1 MIANLLKT
9 EYMKNPVGI
18 DIRTPYLTWLCED
31 GLRQTAY
38 EIRAFRGGKL
48 FWNSGRVEGDGMCAL
63 FGGELHSRDRVQWQ
77 VRLWDENGVVGPW
90 SEEAVF
96 EMGLLERSDFK
107 ALWIDPEM
115 DHDPDEH
122 KPASYLKKCFTVED
136 MTGAARLYVTC
147 HGLYEVW
154 LNGARVGDFVLAPGA
169 SSYDQRL
176 FVQTYDVTG
185 LLKQGENEIL
195 VILGDGWYRSCSGVD
210 GDRNLYG
217 EDVALWLQMEMDG
230 KPVCISDE
238 SWEATQR
245 GPICKDDMQQ
255 GEEVDAR
262 LDELTGWHGV
272 TARDYGTDTLCAS
285 NCVPITE
292 HERFPGKL
300 ITTPNGERVLD
311 FGQNLA
317 GYMEFTLTAR
327 AGDTITLTC
336 GETLDENGNFTQE
349 NFQDRKRHKEG
360 GTRQQVIYTC
370 KEGVNHYKTKFSIWG
385 FCYAKVETD
394 MDLTN
399 AEFTAIA
406 VYSDMERTGWFTCGN
421 EDVDKLVDN
430 TLWSMK
436 SNFCDVP
443 TDCPTRE
450 RAAWTGDMGVFIDT
464 GLYLMNCAPVVRKWL
479 GECRICQY
487 PDGKVANIAPKNN
500 RPTFT
505 TELLAGSVGWGD
517 ASIIVPWALYRRS
530 GDRRILSENYEM
542 MRRWYGY
549 LMSRAGKQENAIP
562 MDESAIPEQYRAM
575 LKNMPPEALRE
586 MMKKFAPP
594 KSEEENPYAAYTI
607 ETGTDY
613 GEWCEPDVSSIGA
626 MGKPQSKVATA
637 YYAHSGKLLSEIS
650 GVLGD
655 DASAEQYAKT
665 GEGAKNAFHF
675 IATKNGAIQ
684 SERQAEFVRAIDFG
698 LLNEEEK
705 RRAAADLNDLVINCG
720 CHLNTGFLSTPA
732 LLPVLAEYGYT
743 DTAYRLLLQDTMPGW
758 IYEVQHGATTIWE
771 EWDGIN
777 EKGEVKA
784 SLNHYSKGAVCGWL
798 FSGVCGIRV
807 EKGKIAIAPKPSALL
822 GYAQARYNSPL
833 GEIVSAWKYEN
844 NGEITYTF
852 RIPSN
857 ANADITLPDGRRFT
871 LGPGERVI
879 K

>member
-1 MIANLLKT
+1 MTAKTLKT
-9 EYMKNPVGI
+9 EYMTNPVGI
-18 DIRTPYLTWLCED
+18 DIKAPCLTWLCEG

-38 EIRAFRGGKL
+38 EIRAYLDGEEV
-48 FWNSGRVEGDGMCAL
+48 WNSGMVESDEMRAL
-63 FGGELHSRDRVQWQ
+63 IGAPLHSRDRIRWQ
-77 VRLWDENGVVGPW
+77 VRLWDENGKAGPW
-90 SEEAVF
+90 SVEAVF
-96 EMGLLERSDFK
+96 EMGLLEKSDYK
-107 ALWIDPEM
+107 AQWIDPEIER
-115 DHDPDEH
+115 DPEEH
-122 KPASYLKKCFTVED
+122 KPASYLRKTFKVD
-136 MTGAARLYVTC
+136 AVNGPGRLYVTC

-154 LNGARVGDFVLAPGA
+154 LNGTRVGDFVLAPGA

-176 FVQTYDVTG
+176 FVQTYDVAE
-185 LLKQGENEIL
+185 LLREGENEIL

-217 EDVALWLQMEMDG
+217 EDVALWLQLEVGG
-230 KPVCISDE
+230 KPVCLSDG

-245 GPICKDDMQQ
+245 GPIRMDDMQQ
-255 GEEVDAR
+255 GEVVDAR
-262 LDELTGWHGV
+262 LEELSGFHAV
-272 TARDYGTDTLCAS
+272 TVRDYGTENFCAS

-300 ITTPNGERVLD
+300 ITTPNGEGVLD

-317 GYMEFTLTAR
+317 GYIEFTLTAH

-360 GTRQQVIYTC
+360 GTRQQVTYTC
-370 KEGVNHYKTKFSIWG
+370 REGINHYKTKFSIWG
-385 FCYAKVETD
+385 FQYAKVETD
-394 MDLTN
+394 IDLSN
-399 AEFTAIA
+399 AVFTAIA
-406 VYSDMERTGWFTCGN
+406 VYSDMERTGFFTCGN
-421 EDVDKLVDN
+421 EDVNKLVDN

-464 GLYLMNCAPVVRKWL
+464 GLYLMDCGSVVRKWL

-517 ASIIVPWALYRRS
+517 ASIIVPWALYRRY
-530 GDRRILSENYEM
+530 GDKRVLAENYEM
-542 MRRWYGY
+542 MSRWYEY
-549 LMSRAGKQENAIP
+549 LESRAGQKKSAAP
-562 MDESAIPEQYRAM
+562 MDMNAIPEQYRAM
-575 LKNMPPEALRE
+575 LKNMPPEALQE

-594 KSEEENPYAAYTI
+594 KSDNENPYADFAI

-613 GEWCEPDVSSIGA
+613 GEWCEPDVSSIDA

-637 YYAHSGKLLSEIS
+637 YYAYSGRLLAEISEI
-650 GVLGD
+650 LGKSEN
-655 DASAEQYAKT
+655 AQRYAAT

-675 IATKNGAIQ
+675 IAAKNGVIQ
-684 SERQAEFVRAIDFG
+684 LDRQAEYVRAIDFD
-698 LLNEEEK
+698 LLSEDEK
-705 RRAAADLNDLVINCG
+705 RRAAADLNELVIKCG
-720 CHLNTGFLSTPA
+720 YHLNTGFLSTPA
-732 LLPVLAEYGYT
+732 LLPVLAKYGYT
-743 DTAYRLLLQDTMPGW
+743 DTAYRLLLQDTCPGW
-758 IYEVQHGATTIWE
+758 LYEVRHGATTIWE
-771 EWDGIN
+771 DWDGIN

-807 EKGKIAIAPKPSALL
+807 ENGKIHIAPEPSALL
-822 GYAQARYNSPL
+822 GYAEARYLSPL
-833 GEIVSAWKYEN
+833 GEIVSGWKYEE

-857 ANADITLPDGRRFT
+857 ASADITLPDGRQIN

>member
-1 MIANLLKT
+1 MIAKTLKT
-9 EYMKNPVGI
+9 EYMTDPVGI
-18 DIRTPYLTWLCED
+18 DIKAMRLTWLCEG

-38 EIRAFRGGKL
+38 ELRARRDGEEV
-48 FWNSGRVEGDGMCAL
+48 WNSGRVESGEMRAV
-63 FGGELHSRDRVQWQ
+63 FGAPLHSRDRVRWQ
-77 VRLWDENGVVGPW
+77 VRLWDENGKPGEW
-90 SEEAVF
+90 SGEAFF
-96 EMGLLERSDFK
+96 EMGLLEKSDFK
-107 ALWIDPEM
+107 AQWIDPEIER
-115 DHDPDEH
+115 DPEEH
-122 KPASYLKKCFTVED
+122 KPASYLKKSFTVE
-136 MTGAARLYVTC
+136 GKARQARLYVTC

-154 LNGARVGDFVLAPGA
+154 LNGTRVGNFVLAPGS
-169 SSYDQRL
+169 SSYSERI
-176 FVQTYDVTG
+176 FVQTYDVG
-185 LLKQGENEIL
+185 SLLREGENEIL

-210 GDRNLYG
+210 GERNLFG
-217 EDVALWLQMEMDG
+217 EDVALWLQLEVDG
-230 KPVCISDE
+230 EPVCLSDE

-245 GPICKDDMQQ
+245 GPIRMDDMQQ
-255 GEEVDAR
+255 GEVVDAR
-262 LDELTGWHGV
+262 LEVLTGFHGV
-272 TARDYGTDTLCAS
+272 TVRDYGTDNLCAS

-311 FGQNLA
+311 FWRNIA
-317 GYMEFTLTAR
+317 GYIEFTLTAH

-360 GTRQQVIYTC
+360 GTRQQVTYTC
-370 KEGVNHYKTKFSIWG
+370 REGVNHYKTKFSIWG
-385 FCYAKVETD
+385 FRYAKVETD
-394 MDLTN
+394 NDLTG
-399 AEFTAIA
+399 AQFTAIA
-406 VYSDMERTGWFTCGN
+406 VYSDMERTGFFTCGN
-421 EDVDKLVDN
+421 EDVNKLVDN

-464 GLYLMNCAPVVRKWL
+464 GLYLMDCGSVVRKWL

-517 ASIIVPWALYRRS
+517 ASIIVPWALYRRY
-530 GDRRILSENYEM
+530 GDRRILAENYEM
-542 MRRWYGY
+542 MSRWYGY
-549 LMSRAGKQENAIP
+549 LETRAGKRESAAP
-562 MDESAIPEQYRAM
+562 MDMNDIPEQYRAM
-575 LKNMPPEALRE
+575 LKNMPPEALAE

-594 KSEEENPYAAYTI
+594 KSDNENPYADFAI

-613 GEWCEPDVSSIGA
+613 GEWCEPDVSSINA

-637 YYAHSGKLLSEIS
+637 YYAYSGRLLAEISEI
-650 GVLGD
+650 LGK
-655 DASAEQYAKT
+655 SENAEHYARI
-665 GEGAKNAFHF
+665 GESAKNAFHF
-675 IATKNGAIQ
+675 IAAKNGVIQ
-684 SERQAEFVRAIDFG
+684 SDRQAEYVRAIDFD
-698 LLNEEEK
+698 LLSEDEK
-705 RRAAADLNDLVINCG
+705 RRAAADLNELVIKCG
-720 CHLNTGFLSTPA
+720 YHLNTGFLSTPA
-732 LLPVLAEYGYT
+732 LLPVLAKYGYT

-758 IYEVQHGATTIWE
+758 LYEVRHGATTIWE
-771 EWDGIN
+771 DWDGIN

-807 EKGKIAIAPKPSALL
+807 ENGKINIAPEPSALL
-822 GYAQARYNSPL
+822 GYAEARYKSPL
-833 GEIVSAWKYEN
+833 GEIVSGWKYEE

-857 ANADITLPDGRRFT
+857 ASADITLPDGRRFA